1 MRDLA
6 LLAIVLGAIPFILKR
21 PLYGLLLWVV
31 FSIMNPHRLAYG
43 FAYDFPF
50 AMIVAVTTLASVL
63 IHSKKNYSFPVNGV
77 TVYLLLFI
85 VWICISPIFS
95 FHPDEELW
103 PWMRVIKIQVMVL
116 ITFYVVGR
124 RSDLDLLAWALALS
138 IGFFGLKGG
147 LFTLRG
153 GGGEKVFGPEGSFI
167 GDNNTLALAIIMAV
181 PLFRYLQ
188 LHSSNRWVRRGCILM
203 MLSCVASAVGSQSRG
218 ALLALVGMSVFLW
231 FKSSNK
237 AVLGVIGLLLGIVII
252 STMPDSW
259 MNRMNSIGTYD
270 KDESAMGRI
279 NAWWMAWNLA
289 VNRFPIG
296 GGFEIYTA
304 DIFAR
309 FAPNPQD
316 IHAAHSIYFQ
326 VLGEHGFIGLFLF
339 LAIFMAAWR
348 CGSRVIKQTKNRLEL
363 RWAHDLAA
371 MLQVS
376 LVGYAVGGTF
386 LSLSYYDF
394 PYYVAI
400 MLVITRIIVEQEIK
414 AVSKVASTAQGRTSD
429 APLGVFGLKR

>member
-6 LLAIVLGAIPFILKR
+6 LLAIVLGAIPFIFKR
-21 PLYGLLLWVV
+21 PLYGLLLWVA

-50 AMIVAVTTLASVL
+50 AMILAVATITSVL
-63 IHSKKNYSFPVNGV
+63 IHQEKNYPFPVNAV
-77 TVYLLLFI
+77 TVFLMLFI
-85 VWICISPIFS
+85 VWVCISPLFS
-95 FHPDEELW
+95 SYPEGELW
-103 PWMRVIKIQVMVL
+103 PWMRVIKIQIMVL

-124 RSDLDLLAWALALS
+124 RSELDFLAWALALS

-167 GDNNTLALAIIMAV
+167 SDNNTLALAIIMAV
-181 PLFRYLQ
+181 PIFRYLQ
-188 LHSSNRWVRRGCILM
+188 LQSSNRWVKRGCILM
-203 MLSCVASAVGSQSRG
+203 MLLCVASSVGSQSRG
-218 ALLALVGMSVFLW
+218 ALLALAGMGVFLW
-231 FKSSNK
+231 FKSPNK
-237 AVLGVIGLLLGIVII
+237 GALGAVALLLGIVIF

-259 MNRMNSIGTYD
+259 TNRMNSIGSYSQD
-270 KDESAMGRI
+270 QSSMGRI

-296 GGFEIYTA
+296 GGFEIYNEGT
-304 DIFAR
+304 FAR
-309 FAPNPQD
+309 FAPDPQD

-339 LAIFMAAWR
+339 LSVFVAAWR
-348 CGSRVIKQTKNRLEL
+348 CGSWVISQTKNRHEL
-363 RWAHDLAA
+363 RWAQDLAA

-376 LVGYAVGGTF
+376 LVGYAVGGAF

-394 PYYVAI
+394 PYYVVV
-400 MLVITRIIVEQEIK
+400 MLVITRIVVDQEIK
-414 AVSKVASTAQGRTSD
+414 AVLKVASTAHGRASG
-429 APLGVFGLKR
+429 AAGVFGLER